1 MASSRKN
8 SMTGLPPPLSSSTSS
23 LGMAAPNARAPL
35 TKPSAAVS
43 TAYLEALKVLSE
55 DTMNRACE
63 LLLSDRD
70 YSTAQS
76 SSSLSGTAVATT
88 TGTITADDDASS
100 ATNHTTAA
108 DETNKSLS
116 DLEQMEELYRTCC
129 KAAKVLEKEAAHAAK
144 TPLPSLPTA
153 PAARSSALL
162 LPSSALSR
170 GSITGASGG
179 IKLGLTN
186 ASMTIPNRRL
196 AGRLPT
202 PVPSKLGHAATASL
216 SGSNSAAPFATAAS
230 VGHNS
235 SHNAAS
241 STAASHKR
249 GMLKDNRGDKGD
261 AMATKKARSTSP
273 TPSSLRSSNSSIQ
286 STGSSDT
293 LTGSK
298 GAPLPPPSARQF
310 LAKLNDQPKGG
321 KAAAAAK
328 PKPKLAEPA
337 SPHPVATHD
346 DNDDDND
353 DHATSLAASHS
364 SPKSTASTSSSGSSS
379 PGSPTTPSPSP
390 KSGRSS
396 RGGGGSSGRALST
409 RAKSAPPLPP
419 SPTPPP
425 PSGATR
431 TQPPRASR
439 K

>member
-1 MASSRKN
+1 
-8 SMTGLPPPLSSSTSS
+8 
-23 LGMAAPNARAPL
+23 
-35 TKPSAAVS
+35 
-43 TAYLEALKVLSE
+43 
-55 DTMNRACE
+55 MNRACE

-235 SHNAAS
+235 SHNA
-241 STAASHKR
+241 
-249 GMLKDNRGDKGD
+249 
-261 AMATKKARSTSP
+261 MATKKARSTSP